1 MDLPNVAVR
10 SGQLWT
16 ACDGCAV
23 GTIGGALRPSW
34 NESPTENEMGRA
46 TSDAWEWRR
55 CVRRH
60 PVRLQRSCCY
70 TSPGARAVRRTGSGS
85 L

>member
-23 GTIGGALRPSW
+23 GTIGGALEVGQKHGVAAQSGTEPR
-34 NESPTENEMGRA
+34 ETENCRSSDPKSRPGSSVMCA
-46 TSDAWEWRR
+46 TQN
-55 CVRRH
+55 VV
-60 PVRLQRSCCY
+60 P
-70 TSPGARAVRRTGSGS
+70 
-85 L
+85 

>member
-23 GTIGGALRPSW
+23 GTIGGAQEVKQKHSVAAQRGSEPRGTEACRSSDPKSRPGS
-34 NESPTENEMGRA
+34 SVMCA
-46 TSDAWEWRR
+46 TQD
-55 CVRRH
+55 VV
-60 PVRLQRSCCY
+60 P
-70 TSPGARAVRRTGSGS
+70 
-85 L
+85 

>member
-23 GTIGGALRPSW
+23 STKGGVRQVEQKHSVAAQRGTEPRGTEACRSSDPKWRPGS
-34 NESPTENEMGRA
+34 SVMCA
-46 TSDAWEWRR
+46 TQD
-55 CVRRH
+55 VV
-60 PVRLQRSCCY
+60 P
-70 TSPGARAVRRTGSGS
+70 
-85 L
+85 

>member
-34 NESPTENEMGRA
+34 NETPTENEMGRA
-46 TSDAWEWRR
+46 TSDAWEWRALR
-55 CVRRH
+55 APASREMACSG
-60 PVRLQRSCCY
+60 PAA
-70 TSPGARAVRRTGSGS
+70 TPIPGRGQ
-85 L
+85 